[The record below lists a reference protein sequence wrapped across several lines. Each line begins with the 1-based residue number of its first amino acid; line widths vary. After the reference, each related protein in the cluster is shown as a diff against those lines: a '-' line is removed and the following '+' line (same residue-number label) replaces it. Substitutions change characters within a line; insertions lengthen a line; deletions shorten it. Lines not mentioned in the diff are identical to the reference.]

1 VKRVGLFGGSFDP
14 VHNAHL
20 AVARAALEGLALD
33 ELRWLPAGQPW
44 QKSRRLAPAA
54 HREAM
59 VRLAIA
65 GEPRFVLAPIELGRE
80 GVTYT
85 IDTVRELHAAR
96 PAAEWFLI
104 LGQDQ
109 YAGLHTWHEWQALL
123 GLVTLAVAARPGVPS
138 DVAPEVARFGH
149 VRVDL
154 PPMAVS
160 ATDIRRRIA
169 AGESIAGHVPD
180 PVRRY
185 IEQHRLY
192 ARAGSDPHTR
202 S

>member
-1 VKRVGLFGGSFDP
+1 MTRVGLFGGSFDP

-20 AVARAALEGLALD
+20 ALARAALDQLALD
-33 ELRWLPAGQPW
+33 ELRWIPAGQPW
-44 QKSRRLAPAA
+44 QKSLRLAPAA

-59 VRLAIA
+59 VRLAIE
-65 GEPRFVLAPIELGRE
+65 GEPGIVLDPIELSRQGA
-80 GVTYT
+80 TYT
-85 IDTVRELHAAR
+85 IDTVRELHAAQ
-96 PAAEWFLI
+96 PASRWFLI

-109 YAGLHTWHEWQALL
+109 YAGLHTWHDWQALL
-123 GLVTLAVAARPGVPS
+123 GLVTPAVAARPGVSLEVDPQ
-138 DVAPEVARFGH
+138 VARFGH

-154 PPMAVS
+154 APMAVS
-160 ATDIRRRIA
+160 ATDIRRRVA
-169 AGESIAGHVPD
+169 AGESIAENVPAA
-180 PVRRY
+180 VRRY